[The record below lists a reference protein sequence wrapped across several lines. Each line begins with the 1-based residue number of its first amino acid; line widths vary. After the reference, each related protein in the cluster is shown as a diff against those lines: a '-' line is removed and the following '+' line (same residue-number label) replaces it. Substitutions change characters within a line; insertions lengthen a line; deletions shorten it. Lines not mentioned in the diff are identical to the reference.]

1 MRPYLKN
8 CHVAF
13 KCGLIISSSSYG
25 DAIIP
30 WCCANFVVVNGGD
43 ENRAARWGCP
53 IRGFAK
59 NHNMDTHLFLGL
71 K

>member
-1 MRPYLKN
+1 MRSYLKN

-13 KCGLIISSSSYG
+13 KCGLIVSSSSYG
-25 DAIIP
+25 DAPIP

-43 ENRAARWGCP
+43 ENRAARGGCP
-53 IRGFAK
+53 IRGLAK
-59 NHNMDTHLFLGL
+59 YHNMDTHLFLGL